1 MALQKE
7 TDPKKYLIL
16 AVLFGVLFYQLFI
29 GFF

>member
-1 MALQKE
+1 MALTKE

-16 AVLFGVLFYQLFI
+16 AVLFGVLFYQLFV